1 MKRHDRGGPSS
12 APSST
17 TRRASGRGAS
27 SQLQRWLMT
36 LPEGPFGQLGLGKVL
51 MRKPTRMVR
60 VASSEASGLWAAV
73 FRLGA
78 DSTCTSSVPSTALAM
93 SGMPAVCHQA
103 PPGCGPDSELHE
115 SLQCLTPVPLSPP
128 QVRRGVLGEQTA
140 IFKLWDV
147 LEGPEV
153 AAEMQTELQVYERLR
168 SLQVRAGSSCKPCT
182 LSLAALHLQAC
193 SHRVPLS
200 AHMREQSASRPRL
213 ASHQAEALPQVAC

>member
-1 MKRHDRGGPSS
+1 M
-12 APSST
+12 
-17 TRRASGRGAS
+17 
-27 SQLQRWLMT
+27 
-36 LPEGPFGQLGLGKVL
+36 
-51 MRKPTRMVR
+51 
-60 VASSEASGLWAAV
+60 
-73 FRLGA
+73 
-78 DSTCTSSVPSTALAM
+78 
-93 SGMPAVCHQA
+93 
-103 PPGCGPDSELHE
+103 
-115 SLQCLTPVPLSPP
+115 
-128 QVRRGVLGEQTA
+128 RRGVLGEQTA